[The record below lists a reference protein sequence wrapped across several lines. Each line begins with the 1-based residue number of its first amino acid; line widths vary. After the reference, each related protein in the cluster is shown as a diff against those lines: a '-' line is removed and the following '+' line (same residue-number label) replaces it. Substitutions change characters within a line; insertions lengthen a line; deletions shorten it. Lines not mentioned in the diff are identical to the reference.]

1 MNDQTSHYQEDQTAT
16 AQAMMRAREAQ
27 EVADRAKMDALA
39 VEAKRQAQQAE
50 IDQGVEIAMRNYER
64 QRQAFPN
71 SHPGAI
77 RSQDVG
83 AILPMAEVEKTTVRV
98 PSLGNMELSFS
109 QAKDMAEMG
118 QITQAEFKASVANGL
133 AKRGFKAPPSF

>member
-1 MNDQTSHYQEDQTAT
+1 
-16 AQAMMRAREAQ
+16 
-27 EVADRAKMDALA
+27 
-39 VEAKRQAQQAE
+39 
-50 IDQGVEIAMRNYER
+50 MRNYER

-83 AILPMAEVEKTTVRV
+83 AILSMAEVEKTAVRV
-98 PSLGNMELSFS
+98 PSLGGMELSYQ

-118 QITQAEFKASVANGL
+118 QITQAEFKAAVANGL
-133 AKRGFKAPPSF
+133 EKRGFKAPPSF